1 MVSSPVA
8 PIVAIGELLWDL
20 LPAGPR
26 LGGTTT
32 NFAVLTARLGGY
44 AALISAVGADELGQK
59 AINELHALASTD
71 SDDGPHLELSGLQ
84 TTSAIPTGTVSVI
97 IDEHGRPRYT
107 IHAPAAWDA
116 IELSPTLS
124 AFAQSASAI
133 CIGTLA
139 QRAIRSRLA
148 IRSFVHALRPEC
160 VRIVDVNL
168 RSPFANAETLEWCI
182 GHADVLKVSDEEL
195 PEVARLLGRNQL
207 ATAFPAECGDQLTS
221 AAAQAAML
229 LLDLA
234 PQCRLVAITLGPRGS
249 LLANRYSTHRHPGIP
264 TRVVDTVGAG
274 DAFTAGLVHAYLRG
288 IELEKI
294 SQIANACGS
303 FVASQQ
309 GATPELSPALLQELR
324 TLGA

>member
-1 MVSSPVA
+1 MVSSPIS

-44 AALISAVGADELGQK
+44 AALISAVGADQLGAK
-59 AINELHALASTD
+59 ATSELHALASTD
-71 SDDGPHLELSGLQ
+71 SEAKPHLELSGLQ
-84 TTSAIPTGTVSVI
+84 TALKIPTGTVSVT
-97 IDEHGRPRYT
+97 IDEQGRPRYT

-116 IELSPTLS
+116 IELTPTLS
-124 AFAQSASAI
+124 AFAQSASAV

-139 QRAIRSRLA
+139 QRGMRSRLA
-148 IRSFVHALRPEC
+148 IRSFVQALRPDC

-168 RSPFANAETLEWCI
+168 RSPFANSETLEWCI
-182 GHADVLKVSDEEL
+182 GHADVLKISDEEL
-195 PEVARLLGRNQL
+195 PEVARLLGRQEL
-207 ATAFPAECGDQLTS
+207 APGFPAKSGGELTT
-221 AAAQAAML
+221 AAAEAATRIL
-229 LLDLA
+229 ELA
-234 PQCRLVAITLGPRGS
+234 PNCRLVAITLGPHGS
-249 LLANRYSTHRHPGIP
+249 LLADRNSTYRHPGIP
-264 TRVVDTVGAG
+264 TQVVDTVGAG

-288 IELEKI
+288 LGLDTI

-309 GATPELSPALLQELR
+309 GATPELPPALLEDLR
-324 TLGA
+324 ALGA